1 MRENLDIA
9 ASQLDQNTRRQVF
22 VFVFVSVFVFV
33 FVFSILPKAR
43 IQWLVAKISQ

>member
-22 VFVFVSVFVFV
+22 VFVFAVIVNNFRVLLL
-33 FVFSILPKAR
+33 ILY
-43 IQWLVAKISQ
+43 